1 MCTVAGA
8 PGAVSESGSLC
19 REGRGSRTGRPP
31 SKGAKVGFALGDVIL
46 GAIPY
51 WETELDVS
59 ASAGGLRSAPR
70 ASVPVRPELRRR
82 GGRSTRSLSRPRSR
96 TTADICATLQWTIG
110 TDFWRNRLYSSSG

>member
-19 REGRGSRTGRPP
+19 QEGEGSRTGRSP

-51 WETELDVS
+51 WKTELDVS
-59 ASAGGLRSAPR
+59 ASAGASGARRGPPCRSDRSFAAAEDARPGHCR
-70 ASVPVRPELRRR
+70 CRDLVRPQAR
-82 GGRSTRSLSRPRSR
+82 
-96 TTADICATLQWTIG
+96 
-110 TDFWRNRLYSSSG
+110 